1 VSERERSRLERG
13 EQWFIMEWIVAGGR
27 RLWLIVGIV
36 VALVLATVGFIVYA
50 QAVGR
55 LNHSQLKHFER
66 FQEERQHPYG
76 PLFERIHH
84 SP

>member
-1 VSERERSRLERG
+1 VAKRERSRLERG
-13 EQWFIMEWIVAGGR
+13 ERWFVMEWIVAGGR
-27 RLWLIVGIV
+27 RLWLIVGLV
-36 VALVLATVGFIVYA
+36 VMLVLATVAFIVYA

-55 LNHSQLKHFER
+55 LNHSEITHFER

-76 PLFERIHH
+76 PLFERIHN

>member
-1 VSERERSRLERG
+1 
-13 EQWFIMEWIVAGGR
+13 MEWVVAGGR
-27 RLWLIVGIV
+27 GLWLILSIV
-36 VALVLATVGFIVYA
+36 VVLVLVTVGFIVYA
-50 QAVGR
+50 EAVGG
-55 LNHSQLKHFER
+55 LNHSELKHFER

>member
-1 VSERERSRLERG
+1 VAKRERSRLERG
-13 EQWFIMEWIVAGGR
+13 ERWFLMEWIVAGGR

-36 VALVLATVGFIVYA
+36 VVLVLATVAFILYA
-50 QAVGR
+50 HAVGQ
-55 LNHSQLKHFER
+55 LNHSELKHFER

-76 PLFERIHH
+76 SLFERIHH

>member
-1 VSERERSRLERG
+1 
-13 EQWFIMEWIVAGGR
+13 MEWIVAGGR

-36 VALVLATVGFIVYA
+36 VVLVLFVVASIIYA

-55 LNHSQLKHFER
+55 LNRSELKHFEK

-76 PLFERIHH
+76 PLFDRIHH
-84 SP
+84 SQ